1 MFYWVLKAI
10 LKPLL
15 RSIYRIRV
23 EGLENVPKKGPAI
36 IAANHVSFL
45 DSFFIPLVIRRRKM
59 TYLAKVDYFK
69 SWKTAWFFRSAGQ
82 IPCEREGGKRSEQ
95 SLHIALEVLAE
106 GKLLGIYPEGT
117 RSPDGSLHRGRT
129 GVARL
134 ALQAD
139 APVIPCGVIG
149 TDKVMSKEAKLPTF
163 LLWSRRFPYL
173 HRPEVLVRYGKPL
186 DLSRYAGKERDRDAL
201 REVTDEI
208 MRAILELSGQSY
220 VNEYASRTPALPLPE
235 PWQSADDDS
244 KLSEEPL
251 AG

>member
-1 MFYWVLKAI
+1 
-10 LKPLL
+10 
-15 RSIYRIRV
+15 
-23 EGLENVPKKGPAI
+23 
-36 IAANHVSFL
+36 
-45 DSFFIPLVIRRRKM
+45 
-59 TYLAKVDYFK
+59 
-69 SWKTAWFFRSAGQ
+69 
-82 IPCEREGGKRSEQ
+82 
-95 SLHIALEVLAE
+95 
-106 GKLLGIYPEGT
+106 
-117 RSPDGSLHRGRT
+117 
-129 GVARL
+129 
-134 ALQAD
+134 
-139 APVIPCGVIG
+139 
-149 TDKVMSKEAKLPTF
+149 VMSKEAKLPTF

-235 PWQSADDDS
+235 PWQSTDDDS